1 MLDYVRS
8 LLMLTG
14 INTLIRQL
22 VPRRYVIESGPAT
35 RVPEIHRKRLG
46 WIYISSLGDCT
57 CNSQQKGCPSN
68 STF

>member
-8 LLMLTG
+8 LLMLKG

-22 VPRRYVIESGPAT
+22 VPRRYLIESGPAT

-46 WIYISSLGDCT
+46 WIYTWSLGDCT
-57 CNSQQKGCPSN
+57 CNSRQKGCPSN

>member
-35 RVPEIHRKRLG
+35 RVPEIH
-46 WIYISSLGDCT
+46 
-57 CNSQQKGCPSN
+57 
-68 STF
+68 